1 MTGQLYEGCWGV
13 TRGGE
18 KRGPMVPNQ
27 DAKDPWPFK
36 IVSHSGAFVCA
47 YSKDGIAC
55 SHVYPRDLEPHNDI
69 IAVFAA
75 EPEAD
80 AYLAGKPAEA
90 PDLSLGDII
99 RKAKADIELCFART
113 GGNIAAT
120 PKPVTWPDGVE
131 SMTTE
136 YDAKVRIVSG
146 KIHIAGGR
154 GFSAADALH
163 FAALLLAAADYVEGR
178 G

>member
-1 MTGQLYEGCWGV
+1 MTVQLYEGCWGV

-80 AYLAGKPAEA
+80 AYLAGGKPDPRQE
-90 PDLSLGDII
+90 
-99 RKAKADIELCFART
+99 
-113 GGNIAAT
+113 GGTIPPAA
-120 PKPVTWPDGVE
+120 PKPVTWPVGV
-131 SMTTE
+131 TE
-136 YDAKVRIVSG
+136 MVHQGTSICVSG
-146 KIHIAGGR
+146 RIEISNADGQYN
-154 GFSAADALH
+154 ADAARQLSD
-163 FAALLLAAADYVEGR
+163 LLRAAADYVEGR